1 MDGIQQEAAFFKAL
15 ANPKRLEMVAL
26 LQGKD
31 LCVGETTRKIRLPQ
45 ANVSQH
51 LMVLRKAK
59 IVNTKKIG
67 QKMYYHIVCPRLIQ
81 ITATMVQHI
90 IDR

>member
-1 MDGIQQEAAFFKAL
+1 MDSIQQEAAFFKAL

-26 LQGKD
+26 LQDKE
-31 LCVGETTRKIRLPQ
+31 LCVGEITRKIHLPQ

-59 IVNTKKIG
+59 IVKTKKIG
-67 QKMYYHIVCPRLIQ
+67 QKM
-81 ITATMVQHI
+81 
-90 IDR
+90 